1 MALVLSEML
10 TDRPPY
16 EGREAMDF
24 HLAAMSPKRPTPG
37 HVGVDVGAWEPVLA
51 RALALFA
58 LVAQGV
64 APFLPVLCSRR
75 TQALRLLLST
85 DDEA

>member
-1 MALVLSEML
+1 VAAQVAALLLAHAPAL
-10 TDRPPY
+10 T
-16 EGREAMDF
+16 
-24 HLAAMSPKRPTPG
+24 
-37 HVGVDVGAWEPVLA
+37 
-51 RALALFA
+51 RALALVA

-64 APFLPVLCSRR
+64 APFLPVLGSRR